1 MIYGLN
7 LSLQTISKLKEE
19 GIIIKLENHGSF
31 ILYQR
36 EGGFPEGPLKK
47 VISESKEEDFLIY
60 PVHSI
65 QPEISTNILLR
76 LSEPLIIKP
85 YSKINI
91 YVKLPISIG
100 IYIFKEENQIL
111 IDYFSPN
118 PYKYALYGPAAN
130 GLICRFYKTNVY
142 SNIPNIDLWNA
153 ITKVI
158 IENSSEDFYEIKNI
172 VFPLLNTII
181 YIDDYGRAYTETI
194 FLNISRE
201 GLGTISL
208 ESIPPINGLKECPK
222 QFGKIQEKI
231 IKFLMEFGF

>member
-1 MIYGLN
+1 
-7 LSLQTISKLKEE
+7 
-19 GIIIKLENHGSF
+19 
-31 ILYQR
+31 
-36 EGGFPEGPLKK
+36 
-47 VISESKEEDFLIY
+47 
-60 PVHSI
+60 
-65 QPEISTNILLR
+65 
-76 LSEPLIIKP
+76 
-85 YSKINI
+85 
-91 YVKLPISIG
+91 
-100 IYIFKEENQIL
+100 EENQIL
-111 IDYFSPN
+111 IDYFNPN